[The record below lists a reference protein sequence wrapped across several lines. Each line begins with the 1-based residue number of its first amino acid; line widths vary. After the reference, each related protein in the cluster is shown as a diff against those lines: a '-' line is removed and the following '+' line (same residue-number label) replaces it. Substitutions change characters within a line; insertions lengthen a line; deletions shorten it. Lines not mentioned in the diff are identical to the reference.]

1 MRVTGSE
8 GSLCLSVG
16 LKRKKKHLFVL
27 VYCKHP
33 NKSKGTCAESV
44 KVQPVTVLC
53 WIGVGVSVATGV
65 SLKAATPPCYLT
77 RLIDISG

>member
-1 MRVTGSE
+1 MQVTGSE

-53 WIGVGVSVATGV
+53 WIGVGDW
-65 SLKAATPPCYLT
+65 C
-77 RLIDISG
+77 LIKSSNSSMLSDSTN

>member
-1 MRVTGSE
+1 MFV
-8 GSLCLSVG
+8 CG
-16 LKRKKKHLFVL
+16 LKKKKKHLFVL

-44 KVQPVTVLC
+44 KVQPVTVVC

>member
-16 LKRKKKHLFVL
+16 LKSLFVL

-33 NKSKGTCAESV
+33 NKSKGTCADSV

-65 SLKAATPPCYLT
+65 SLKASTPPCYLT

>member
-1 MRVTGSE
+1 MCEHQEVKAHYV
-8 GSLCLSVG
+8 CLRA
-16 LKRKKKHLFVL
+16 LKKKRHLFVL

-44 KVQPVTVLC
+44 KVQPVTC
-53 WIGVGVSVATGV
+53 WIGVGVGVAAGV

-77 RLIDISG
+77 QLIDISG